1 MLRQRTGAARF
12 VPAPVTI
19 LAALVAC
26 APAAAAPPLH
36 LINRARPAAA
46 VTATRALTTYGGST
60 SQDAPFALI
69 VAKDHRRLSR
79 LLLHA
84 DAPCSDGSHATESG
98 PASIEAPGGARGGGR
113 NLFVGNRLPKSGS
126 FRVKGSATEG
136 YGGTMYGKLS
146 ETLAGK
152 VKGNRA
158 KGTFRMTVQVIDANT
173 GAVQATCD
181 TGALSWRAS
190 AVPGKVYAGLTGT
203 GRPVVVALTAD
214 RSMVSDLRIGWDAT
228 CQPEGGF
235 LIADHLGN
243 FPVDTSGTFG
253 HPFDAGP
260 FAASDGSS
268 IALHYTLAGRL
279 TATRATG
286 TFAATMT
293 QTAPDGTVQATCD
306 RPLQHWAA
314 AS

>member
-12 VPAPVTI
+12 VPAPVAI

-26 APAAAAPPLH
+26 APASAAAPLH
-36 LINRARPAAA
+36 LVNRARPAAA
-46 VTATRALTTYGGST
+46 STATPALTTYGGST

-69 VAKDHRRLSR
+69 VSKDHRRLTR

-84 DAPCSDGSHATESG
+84 DAPCSDGSGATESG
-98 PASIEAPGGARGGGR
+98 QASIEPPGGPRGGGR
-113 NLFVGNRLPKSGS
+113 NLFVGDRLPRSGS
-126 FRVKGSATEG
+126 FRIKGSAMEG
-136 YGGTMYGKLS
+136 YGGTIYGKLS
-146 ETLAGK
+146 ETLAGR

-181 TGALSWRAS
+181 TGPLSWHTA
-190 AVPGKVYAGLTGT
+190 AVPGKVYAGLTGG
-203 GRPVVVALTAD
+203 GRPVVVALTPD
-214 RSMVSDLRIGWDAT
+214 RGMVSDLRIGWDAT

-235 LIADHLGN
+235 LVADHLGN
-243 FPVDTSGTFG
+243 FLVDTAGTFG

-260 FAASDGSS
+260 FAGPDGSS
-268 IALHYTLAGRL
+268 IALHYALAGRL

-293 QTAPDGTVQATCD
+293 QTAADGTVQTTCD
-306 RPLQHWAA
+306 RSLEHWSAV
-314 AS
+314 S

>member
-1 MLRQRTGAARF
+1 MLRQRTGAARL
-12 VPAPVTI
+12 VPVPVAI

-26 APAAAAPPLH
+26 TPAPAALPLH
-36 LINRARPAAA
+36 LVNRVRPAAA
-46 VTATRALTTYGGST
+46 TPALRPLTTYGGST

-69 VAKDHRRLSR
+69 VSKDHRRLSR
-79 LLLHA
+79 VLLHA
-84 DAPCSDGSHATESG
+84 DAQCSDGSRATESG
-98 PASIEAPGGARGGGR
+98 QASIEAPGGPRGGGR

-126 FRVKGSATEG
+126 FRVKGTATEL
-136 YGGTMYGKLS
+136 YGGTIYGKLA

-181 TGALSWRAS
+181 TGTLSWRTA
-190 AVPGKVYAGLTGT
+190 AVPGKVYAGLTGA
-203 GRPVVVALTAD
+203 GRPVVVALTPD
-214 RSMVSDLRIGWDAT
+214 RGMVSDLRIGWDAT

-235 LIADHLGN
+235 LVADHLGN
-243 FPVDTSGTFG
+243 FPVDSSGTFG
-253 HPFDAGP
+253 HPVDAGP

-268 IALHYTLAGRL
+268 IAVHYTLAGRL
-279 TATRATG
+279 SATRATG

-293 QTAPDGTVQATCD
+293 QTAADGTVQATCD
-306 RPLQHWAA
+306 RPLQHWSAV
-314 AS
+314 S